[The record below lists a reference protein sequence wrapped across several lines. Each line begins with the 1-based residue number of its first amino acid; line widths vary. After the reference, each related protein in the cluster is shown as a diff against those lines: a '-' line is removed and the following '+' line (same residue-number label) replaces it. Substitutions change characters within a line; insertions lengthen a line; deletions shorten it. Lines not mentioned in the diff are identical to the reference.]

1 MLALLLQSTSLLP
14 DALATTLVLL
24 ASLINGFGGAL
35 LWSAQGSLV
44 ILESSGGD
52 GGRQS
57 GDFWALFQVSAIVGN
72 LWAFFSFSA
81 GAQPTALFA
90 VFFGIALLGCACF
103 VCVRPSPLAL
113 VEAAIA
119 DTSAVG
125 WCGQS
130 GRCGRDAATPSART
144 AAAPPPPSTPQPSSS
159 SSRIAAGGGGGGER
173 RRGRCSWALSEA
185 IEMWSTIWSAR
196 ALMPLLFLGGFLM
209 AYQFGV
215 FPLVM
220 RRADVGLC
228 FVIFGIAEV
237 LGAWLCGR
245 WVGSLGAS
253 RYRLL
258 TMIVT
263 TLSLILALPIAL
275 TAPHPRLPIRQH
287 HPRTTLLHN
296 KKSSCGA

>member
-1 MLALLLQSTSLLP
+1 MPSSTFSVRVGGIAFALIFTAYNTSQNYMTTLLGPRLGSMTLVLVYSGLIIATPIAPAAAPNFGIPVTLATGGLTYAALMLALLLQSTSLLP

-90 VFFGIALLGCACF
+90 VFLGIALLGCACF

-119 DTSAVG
+119 DTSAVEL
-125 WCGQS
+125 S
-130 GRCGRDAATPSART
+130 VVNPDAVVEDAATPSART
-144 AAAPPPPSTPQPSSS
+144 AAAPPPPPTLPTQQQQQQNSSRKEEEEENDDEAAAHGPSQRRSRCGQPSGPP
-159 SSRIAAGGGGGGER
+159 A
-173 RRGRCSWALSEA
+173 
-185 IEMWSTIWSAR
+185 
-196 ALMPLLFLGGFLM
+196 
-209 AYQFGV
+209 
-215 FPLVM
+215 
-220 RRADVGLC
+220 
-228 FVIFGIAEV
+228 
-237 LGAWLCGR
+237 
-245 WVGSLGAS
+245 
-253 RYRLL
+253 
-258 TMIVT
+258 
-263 TLSLILALPIAL
+263 
-275 TAPHPRLPIRQH
+275 H
-287 HPRTTLLHN
+287 
-296 KKSSCGA
+296 

>member
-1 MLALLLQSTSLLP
+1 MHGARVRVAAAVYSARDGASTCDACCCTRDAADGAVAVGVASCSLHAMPSSTFSVRVGGIAFALIFTAYNTSQNYMTTLLGPRLGSMTLVLVYSGLIIATPIAPAAAPNFGIPVTLATGGLTYAALMLALLLQSTSLLP

-90 VFFGIALLGCACF
+90 VFLGIALLGCACF

-119 DTSAVG
+119 DTSAVEL
-125 WCGQS
+125 S
-130 GRCGRDAATPSART
+130 VVNPDAVVEDAATPSART
-144 AAAPPPPSTPQPSSS
+144 AAKPGSRSPR
-159 SSRIAAGGGGGGER
+159 SSR
-173 RRGRCSWALSEA
+173 LS
-185 IEMWSTIWSAR
+185 S
-196 ALMPLLFLGGFLM
+196 G
-209 AYQFGV
+209 
-215 FPLVM
+215 
-220 RRADVGLC
+220 
-228 FVIFGIAEV
+228 
-237 LGAWLCGR
+237 
-245 WVGSLGAS
+245 
-253 RYRLL
+253 
-258 TMIVT
+258 
-263 TLSLILALPIAL
+263 
-275 TAPHPRLPIRQH
+275 
-287 HPRTTLLHN
+287 
-296 KKSSCGA
+296 